1 MNYLN
6 STRMFRL
13 RTLFTMIAPRH
24 TSCVPAAGSDPL
36 GWNTGPAQPF
46 EDPVLSIITTF
57 ICAAILMLSPLPQDG
72 QPFNVGCAPPFTAE
86 QHPIDSDCGIEGAG
100 AEAAKKLESRAKNN
114 FCAVG
119 AGGSGSQ
126 AGVTFVSFDRLQIL
140 TEKQDFDLADDR
152 RGARGLYTT
161 SDGVVVGE
169 GDVVFAPTLPINPP
183 SGRVEG
189 RTSAPTLNSSR

>member
-1 MNYLN
+1 
-6 STRMFRL
+6 
-13 RTLFTMIAPRH
+13 
-24 TSCVPAAGSDPL
+24 
-36 GWNTGPAQPF
+36 
-46 EDPVLSIITTF
+46 
-57 ICAAILMLSPLPQDG
+57 MLSAFAQDG

-100 AEAAKKLESRAKNN
+100 TDAPKKLESRAKNN

-119 AGGSGSQ
+119 AGGSSSQ
-126 AGVTFVSFDRLQIL
+126 ARVTFVSFDRLQNI

-161 SDGVVVGE
+161 SDRVVVGE
-169 GDVVFAPTLPINPP
+169 GDVVFAPTLPINPT
-183 SGRVEG
+183 SDRVEG